1 MKRILI
7 ALATI
12 AFTGVALAD
21 EVAELRP
28 TGTTVITFR
37 GKPATITKPTTV
49 SLRAGDQLCVS
60 SGKLELL
67 RGVSKQKYVL
77 EKGRCLQVSPP
88 SNDGQSV
95 MTFVQS
101 LVNNPK
107 TFDNQGAMSRGG
119 DCKDCVGPALQVP
132 KDFALPEL
140 LLPLSGRPNPKTLK
154 LFDAKGAVLYSSA
167 LSDDEAVF
175 AIPTGKLLKSSRL
188 EVRNAS
194 NEVLYASSVFVA
206 DFGGKAPTN
215 PTQAAR
221 RLLATGIAGYAPA
234 AYSYLVKAGAS
245 DERTQLETFI
255 RSNFIGS

>member
-7 ALATI
+7 LAALALS
-12 AFTGVALAD
+12 GVALAD

-28 TGTTVITFR
+28 SGATLITFR

-60 SGKLELL
+60 SGKLEVL
-67 RGVSKQKYVL
+67 RGISKQKYTL

-88 SNDGQSV
+88 ANDGQSV

-119 DCKDCVGPALQVP
+119 DCKECTGPSLQVP

-140 LLPLSGRPNPKTLK
+140 LLPMSGRPNPKTLK
-154 LFDAKGAVLYSSA
+154 LMDAKGAVLFSSS

-175 AIPTGKLLKSSRL
+175 ALPTAKLLKSSRL

-194 NEVLYASSVFVA
+194 GEVLYAASVFVA
-206 DFGGKAPTN
+206 DFGGKAPVD

-234 AYSYLVKAGAS
+234 AYSYLVKAGSS
-245 DERTQLETFI
+245 DERTQLEGFI